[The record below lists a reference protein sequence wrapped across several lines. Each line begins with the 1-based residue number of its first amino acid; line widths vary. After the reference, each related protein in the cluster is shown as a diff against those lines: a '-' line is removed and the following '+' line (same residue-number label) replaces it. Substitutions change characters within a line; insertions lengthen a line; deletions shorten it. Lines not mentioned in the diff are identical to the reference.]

1 MAKKSKYSLSEKE
14 QGPLDRKIRAAAGND
29 AVDRCIKSSLNPKWA
44 RYQFWGTAK
53 GNVVNCNVD
62 AGTAKLMPES
72 STTVKKWRRQQA
84 RELKAAEARLAKA
97 AAKKSEAK

>member
-1 MAKKSKYSLSEKE
+1 MAKKTKHAISEKE
-14 QGPLDRKIRAAAGND
+14 QEALDRVIRAAAGKD
-29 AVDRCIKSSLNPKWA
+29 AIDRCIKSSLNPKWA

-53 GNVVNCNVD
+53 GSVVNCNVD

-84 RELKAAEARLAKA
+84 RELKAAEAKLAKA
-97 AAKKSEAK
+97 AAKKAEAK

>member
-1 MAKKSKYSLSEKE
+1 MAKKSKYALAEKE
-14 QGPLDRKIRAAAGND
+14 QESLDRKIRAAAGKD

-84 RELKAAEARLAKA
+84 RKLKAAEAKLSKA
-97 AAKKSEAK
+97 ATKEAEAK

>member
-1 MAKKSKYSLSEKE
+1 MAKKTKHAISAKE
-14 QGPLDRKIRAAAGND
+14 QEALDRVIRAAAGKD
-29 AVDRCIKSSLNPKWA
+29 AIDRCIKSSLNPKWA

-62 AGTAKLMPES
+62 AGMAKLMPES

-84 RELKAAEARLAKA
+84 RELKAAEAKLAKA
-97 AAKKSEAK
+97 AAKKAEAK